1 MKDGKDK
8 KYRSERRKVKFREE
22 EEDARWYGSCRTRN
36 AVNLGRGKGW

>member
-8 KYRSERRKVKFREE
+8 KYRSERGKMKFREE
-22 EEDARWYGSCRTRN
+22 EEDARYGSCRTRN